1 MEKSIFYKFKM
12 KNYSWQYFK
21 EFFNKQSFIYLKKN
35 CGKIVSPVDTQN
47 DTKLAK
53 LKK

>member
-21 EFFNKQSFIYLKKN
+21 EFFSKQSFIYLKK
-35 CGKIVSPVDTQN
+35 IVEKLFHLLIQN